1 MYPSNA
7 SVDEVSINLLYVQ
20 PKRYKVIETVKYQGS
35 IEDIN
40 KLFPKVESTYKDPKF
55 LENLLKKM
63 QSFEE
68 PRKQFLQEIASVGIG
83 VTQELDK
90 LKDDNSDIANAFW
103 ETFNGFKTNL
113 QIVLSLANGY
123 GKITDVL
130 LKYIE
135 RNFASKQ

>member
-1 MYPSNA
+1 
-7 SVDEVSINLLYVQ
+7 
-20 PKRYKVIETVKYQGS
+20 
-35 IEDIN
+35 
-40 KLFPKVESTYKDPKF
+40 
-55 LENLLKKM
+55 M

-90 LKDDNSDIANAFW
+90 LKDDKGDTANAFW
-103 ETFNGFKTNL
+103 ETFNGYKTNL
-113 QIVLSLANGY
+113 QIVLNLANGY

-135 RNFASKQ
+135 RNFANK